1 MRIPVTKKGF
11 FCFKKGDVMKQ
22 AKLTIRDATEADVEA
37 IVAMHD
43 QSWLDTYP
51 NDAAGVSREWVKERV
66 GKWQDPEKLEARR
79 AQIRQSGQG
88 KAMIYRIAE
97 DERGKVVGFIN
108 PHRDEKTQRVG
119 AVYVD
124 KQYHGAG
131 LAQNLMDEIIAWAD
145 PHRSLE
151 LEVAS
156 YNERAKAFYR
166 KYNFKEIEHS
176 EHTVHEVIPVVT
188 MIRKGDKQ

>member
-1 MRIPVTKKGF
+1 
-11 FCFKKGDVMKQ
+11 MKQ
-22 AKLTIRDATEADVEA
+22 TKLTIRDATEADAEA

-51 NDAAGVSREWVKERV
+51 NDTAGVSREWVKERI
-66 GKWQDPEKLEARR
+66 GKWQNPEKIEARR
-79 AQIRQSGQG
+79 ELIRRSGQG
-88 KAMIYRIAE
+88 KATIYRIAE
-97 DERGKVVGFIN
+97 DEYGKVVGLIS
-108 PHRDEKTQRVG
+108 PYRDEKTQRVG
-119 AVYVD
+119 AIYVD
-124 KQYHGAG
+124 KQYHGTG
-131 LAQNLMDEIIAWAD
+131 LAQKLMDEIIAWAD
-145 PHRSLE
+145 QSRVLE